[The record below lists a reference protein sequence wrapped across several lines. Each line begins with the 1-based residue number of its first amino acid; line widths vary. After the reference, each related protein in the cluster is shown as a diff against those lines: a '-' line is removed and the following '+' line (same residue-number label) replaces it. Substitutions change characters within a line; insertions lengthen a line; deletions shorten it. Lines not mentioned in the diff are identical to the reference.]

1 MYMTNLYAY
10 DKKLYL
16 IIKDME
22 RDFWESWEYE
32 RERSREEISR
42 GDILG
47 ASENRR
53 EEKKKKEKRRGE
65 RGIVLYLLFET
76 NEKNR
81 SA

>member
-16 IIKDME
+16 IIKDMK
-22 RDFWESWEYE
+22 RDFWKSWEY
-32 RERSREEISR
+32 ERSREEISR